1 MRSQVPTLGLAMI
14 VKNGAQTLRNCLAS
28 VQGIVDTITIADTG
42 STDESVAI
50 AHEFGATVLS
60 MPWANDYAKARNA
73 VVDSLETDWILS
85 LDADEA
91 VAEGSADW
99 IRTAIAEK
107 GVDAYHLQMRNY
119 ISPHVLAPMDQ
130 IMLNPGEVPAYAPD
144 TVAYVPSA
152 AMRLFRRDPEIRF
165 VGCIHE
171 MVEYR
176 ILELGRPFLPGGI
189 TLHHFGWYLTDAVR
203 GAEKRD
209 RYFQLMGQKI
219 REMPKDTN
227 SMIRYGYMLFENYGK
242 PDEALAMMKHAIT
255 INPRTPS
262 AWLWTAVILTKLRRY
277 DDALLALA
285 QVPASDS
292 RSLYTQ
298 LIGDCHLGLG
308 KLEEAQIA
316 YETAL
321 LTAPFDRLIR
331 SKLGLTEVRLGL
343 KREGLDRIRAAAEA
357 KPQNE
362 SIDQMLVSAYI
373 AAGQMEEALV
383 EGELFAR
390 KYKRLDAWLEVV
402 QTHAHRGDWASAMQ
416 SVNSAIEQ
424 LPDAIPLHE
433 FHLNAALA
441 LSDWPAA
448 SAAARRVADLAPSP
462 ESLIRL
468 ATILHHI
475 GEQAESQRILILR
488 ETAFATL
495 SPDVEAI
502 PA

>member
-1 MRSQVPTLGLAMI
+1 M
-14 VKNGAQTLRNCLAS
+14 
-28 VQGIVDTITIADTG
+28 
-42 STDESVAI
+42 
-50 AHEFGATVLS
+50 
-60 MPWANDYAKARNA
+60 
-73 VVDSLETDWILS
+73 
-85 LDADEA
+85 
-91 VAEGSADW
+91 
-99 IRTAIAEK
+99 
-107 GVDAYHLQMRNY
+107 
-119 ISPHVLAPMDQ
+119 
-130 IMLNPGEVPAYAPD
+130 
-144 TVAYVPSA
+144 
-152 AMRLFRRDPEIRF
+152 
-165 VGCIHE
+165 
-171 MVEYR
+171 
-176 ILELGRPFLPGGI
+176 
-189 TLHHFGWYLTDAVR
+189 R

-242 PDEALAMMKHAIT
+242 PEEALAMMKRAIA

-285 QVPASDS
+285 QPGS
-292 RSLYTQ
+292 RKRLTAACTRSSS
-298 LIGDCHLGLG
+298 
-308 KLEEAQIA
+308 
-316 YETAL
+316 ETAISASASSKRRRSP
-321 LTAPFDRLIR
+321 TRPPSSPAPFDRLIR

-495 SPDVEAI
+495 FA
-502 PA
+502 

>member
-1 MRSQVPTLGLAMI
+1 MTSQVPTLALAMI

-42 STDESVAI
+42 STDETVAI

-60 MPWANDYAKARNA
+60 MPWADDYAQARNT
-73 VVDSLETDWILS
+73 VIHSLQTDWILS

-91 VAEGSADW
+91 VAEGSANW
-99 IRTAIAEK
+99 IRTAITAPN
-107 GVDAYHLQMRNY
+107 VDAYHIQMRNY

-152 AMRLFRRDPEIRF
+152 AMRLFRRDPEIYF

-176 ILELGRPFLPGGI
+176 ILELKRPFLPGDI
-189 TLHHFGWYLTDAVR
+189 ILHHFGWYLTDAVR
-203 GAEKRD
+203 GEEKRD
-209 RYFQLMGQKI
+209 RYFKLMGQKI
-219 REMPKDTN
+219 REMPNDTN

-242 PDEALAMMKHAIT
+242 PEEALAMMKRAIA

-277 DDALLALA
+277 EEALLALT
-285 QVPASDS
+285 QVPETDS

-298 LIGDCHLGLG
+298 LLGDCHLGSG
-308 KLEEAQIA
+308 KLEEAQVA

-331 SKLGLTEVRLGL
+331 SKLGLAEVRVGL
-343 KREGLDRIRAAAEA
+343 KRVGLDRIRAAAQA

-373 AAGQMEEALV
+373 AAGQIEQALV

-416 SVNSAIEQ
+416 AVNSALEQ

-433 FHLNAALA
+433 FRLNAALA
-441 LSDWPAA
+441 LNDPDAA

-462 ESLIRL
+462 ESFLRL

-475 GEQAESQRILILR
+475 GEQAETRRILLLR
-488 ETAFATL
+488 ETLLETT
-495 SPDVEAI
+495 SPQPEAVLI
-502 PA
+502 